1 MGIKSGLQCLFSVRA
16 GAGAH
21 QDSRR
26 TTQTREGGQQHERPS
41 ERQKRRPPDGERN
54 RAPNAMERQLV
65 QETEDSV
72 LQNRDEV
79 GFGCCRRAQ
88 PLPWKR
94 GLELNAAD
102 VTAHHCLT
110 IPLTTCHCCLSI
122 TLTTCHCC
130 LTITLTTCHC

>member
-1 MGIKSGLQCLFSVRA
+1 MGSA
-16 GAGAH
+16 A
-21 QDSRR
+21 
-26 TTQTREGGQQHERPS
+26 EGGQQHERPS
-41 ERQKRRPPDGERN
+41 ERQKRRLLTVILAVCLRTAYVPLDYSGCLSAHSLRAFRLVLAGERN

-72 LQNRDEV
+72 LQNGDEV

-102 VTAHHCLT
+102 
-110 IPLTTCHCCLSI
+110 
-122 TLTTCHCC
+122 
-130 LTITLTTCHC
+130 